1 MSVPV
6 LEYLSQYMGEIGS
19 WFFYMWNVKKF
30 QSMYYLLFIAFFF
43 LGDATEDGIVFVV
56 KCVSGQLLAFGPE
69 SIIRLM
75 FSACGDQ

>member
-1 MSVPV
+1 MQEIKRFCQFQVKITVARLIYLNKNMSVPV

-43 LGDATEDGIVFVV
+43 
-56 KCVSGQLLAFGPE
+56 
-69 SIIRLM
+69 
-75 FSACGDQ
+75 